1 MNSRADV
8 KGADREYKG
17 FEIHAQ
23 APEGAAGYVP
33 EVILVRHKG
42 DQVRERKCF
51 PPVQAAFPTADEALG
66 CAMQYAFD
74 LIDGDVEGFDPST
87 ML

>member
-1 MNSRADV
+1 MNSGTDAMSV
-8 KGADREYKG
+8 DREYKG

-23 APEGAAGYVP
+23 APEGVAGYVP
-33 EVILVRHKG
+33 EVTLVRHKG
-42 DQVRERKCF
+42 DQVRERKFF
-51 PPVQAAFPTADEALG
+51 PPVQAGFATEDEALA

-74 LIDGDVEGFDPST
+74 LIDGDVQGFDPHA

>member
-8 KGADREYKG
+8 TSVDREYKG

-23 APEGAAGYVP
+23 APEGAGGYVP
-33 EVILVRHKG
+33 EVTLVRHKG
-42 DQVRERKCF
+42 DQIRERKFF
-51 PPVQAAFPTADEALG
+51 PPVHAPFATEEEALG

-74 LIDGDVEGFDPST
+74 LIDGDVEGFDPDT
-87 ML
+87 TL

>member
-8 KGADREYKG
+8 TRVDREYRG

-33 EVILVRHKG
+33 EVTLVRYNG
-42 DQVRERKCF
+42 DQVRERKFF
-51 PPVQAAFPTADEALG
+51 PPVKAAFATEDEALA

-74 LIDGDVEGFDPST
+74 LIDGDVEGVDPDT
-87 ML
+87 VL

>member
-8 KGADREYKG
+8 TSGGREYKG
-17 FEIHAQ
+17 FEIYAQ

-33 EVILVRHKG
+33 EVTLVRHHG
-42 DQVRERKCF
+42 DQVRERKFF
-51 PPVQAAFPTADEALG
+51 PPVHAAFATEDEALG
-66 CAMQYAFD
+66 SAMQYAFD
-74 LIDGDVEGFDPST
+74 LIDGDIEGFDPHT

>member
-1 MNSRADV
+1 VNSRADV
-8 KGADREYKG
+8 TSGGREYKG

-33 EVILVRHKG
+33 EVTLVRHNG
-42 DQVRERKCF
+42 DQVRERKFF
-51 PPVQAAFPTADEALG
+51 PPVQAAFATEDEALG
-66 CAMQYAFD
+66 CAMEYAFA
-74 LIDGDVEGFDPST
+74 LIDGDVEGIDPHT